1 MLPRKSHREEK
12 SPSFGGPPLS
22 CFRSGAESFRPWAA
36 TVPGVD
42 GAWWESLWRAG
53 MERSPLLYVGERS
66 RLITGVK
73 SQFEEDV
80 ADDGIDSNGLGCQLQ
95 CGVEFRS

>member
-1 MLPRKSHREEK
+1 
-12 SPSFGGPPLS
+12 
-22 CFRSGAESFRPWAA
+22 
-36 TVPGVD
+36 
-42 GAWWESLWRAG
+42 